1 VQLQALESNAN
12 STRTM
17 YEAFVQRLR
26 QSQNLDEAQTPESR
40 IISSAPTPLRPAGP
54 KRLLMVG
61 ASVPLGLILG
71 VLAALIA
78 EKLAPLM
85 PVKVNGAPRAT
96 LVPPHRRATTAPM
109 TMWRPVLGEINDPA
123 ALAAADYVLDYP
135 ASKYAK
141 TMAHLVHE
149 LEAKSGGG
157 AIIALTSADDGESRS
172 AIAVSLARAAARMG
186 KKTVILD
193 CAPLPLSSR
202 AMKVAAK
209 TGLYEVLSG
218 SAILSQALAKDP
230 RSKACLLAASRWP
243 GNAASMFASRAMA
256 RLISVLRGG
265 ADFVV
270 IDCGPVGAEAATVTR
285 LADATVLVSKRGMLH
300 SPLMAQA
307 ARALENVR
315 AAPVGIVV
323 TR

>member
-1 VQLQALESNAN
+1 
-12 STRTM
+12 M
-17 YEAFVQRLR
+17 
-26 QSQNLDEAQTPESR
+26 DEAQTPESR
-40 IISSAPTPLRPAGP
+40 IISSAPMPLRPAGP

-71 VLAALIA
+71 VLAALMA

-96 LVPPHRRATTAPM
+96 LVPPHRRATKAPM
-109 TMWRPVLGEINDPA
+109 TMWSGPPVLGEINDPA
-123 ALAAADYVLDYP
+123 KLRAADYVLDYP
-135 ASKYAK
+135 ASKYAHA
-141 TMAHLVHE
+141 MARLVRQ
-149 LEAKSGGG
+149 LETKPGDGDG
-157 AIIALTSADDGESRS
+157 AIIALTSAEDGESRS

-186 KKTVILD
+186 KKAVILD
-193 CAPLPLSSR
+193 CASLPLSSR

-218 SAILSQALAKDP
+218 SATLSQALARDP
-230 RSKACLLAASRWP
+230 RSKAYLLSAPRWP
-243 GNAASMFASRAMA
+243 GNAANMFSSRAMA

-270 IDCGPVGAEAATVTR
+270 IDCGPIGAEAATVTH
-285 LADATVLVSKRGMLH
+285 LADATVLVSKRQMLH

-315 AAPVGIVV
+315 AAPVGIVI